1 LEAPVLPLE
10 KKHNEAFEALN
21 AQLESGEIDYD
32 QYDAAWVAL
41 DEDFAADYDLL
52 YGTEANNYE
61 DSLVDQLF
69 DLQADLSVL

>member
-1 LEAPVLPLE
+1 L
-10 KKHNEAFEALN
+10 
-21 AQLESGEIDYD
+21 DYD
-32 QYDAAWVAL
+32 QYDEAWAAL
-41 DEDFAADYDLL
+41 DNDFAADYDLL